1 MANGTNYQLTK
12 GKNFNYPKYLK
23 KNEVDPLWIDA
34 FLNTLPQEEGQKYL
48 DDVGLS
54 NKVTDIREEFDAGRL
69 KMYSGMSTD
78 AYNALGNE
86 GAGISGYRNLSNTTG
101 GYHKYRTAPT
111 DTSRI
116 MINPRIAGRVSDT
129 VPHEWWHEVMGHTL
143 GDKNQVPELS
153 GYDKADKASRG
164 RLPFGNYPTD
174 RQATKKYGDDAPTFL
189 KQIYEQDYHPKTT
202 GVEFERNIGDPWLN
216 NMNPE
221 MRTQIYDQEFPMK
234 YKNDTTAPTAPPTG
248 GDAGVEAVKNV
259 RGWMQKNVPWMK
271 RGEGWLPDDIY
282 KQGNWF
288 GDWNPNLGSIFGGD
302 Q

>member
-1 MANGTNYQLTK
+1 MANGTNYNLTK
-12 GKNFNYPKYLK
+12 GKNFYYPKYLK

-54 NKVTDIREEFDAGRL
+54 NKVTDIRKEFDAGRL
-69 KMYSGMSTD
+69 KMYSGMSED

-86 GAGISGYRNLSNTTG
+86 GAGISGYRDLSNTTG

-111 DTSRI
+111 DTARI
-116 MINPRIAGRVSDT
+116 MINPKITGRASDT
-129 VPHEWWHEVMGHTL
+129 VPHEFWHEVMGHTL
-143 GDKNQVPELS
+143 GDEGQVPELS
-153 GYDKADKASRG
+153 GYDKLDKASNG
-164 RLPFGNYPTD
+164 RLPFGNYITE
-174 RQATKKYGDDAPTFL
+174 RQAIKKYGDEAPNFL
-189 KQIYEQDYHPKTT
+189 KQIYEKDYHPKTT

-216 NMNPE
+216 NMSPE
-221 MRTQIYDQEFPMK
+221 MRDQIYWQEFPMK
-234 YKNDTTAPTAPPTG
+234 HKEATEATAPLTG

-259 RGWMQKNVPWMK
+259 RGWMKKNIPWMK
-271 RGEGWLPDDIY
+271 RGEGWLPDNIY

-288 GDWNPNLGSIFGGD
+288 GDWDPNLGKIFFGD